1 MKKLVVYYSL
11 GGNTKRIAMKVARA
25 LRADIIEIQTVK
37 DYPDDYDVLLGLGK
51 KEVES
56 GYLPQIRPMEI
67 DLSKYGAILIGTP
80 VWWSSLAPALNKFA
94 SNYQWKDVNVF
105 PFVTHDG
112 SIGRAV
118 GDFKKT
124 LRGANIAPL
133 LNVKFD
139 EKEQI
144 TPDSA
149 ILDWLL
155 EVE

>member
-1 MKKLVVYYSL
+1 MKKLVVFYSL
-11 GGNTKRIAMKVARA
+11 SGNTKRIAMKLARV
-25 LRADIIEIQTVK
+25 LRADIIEIQTLK

-56 GYLPQIRPMEI
+56 GYLPQIHPMEI
-67 DLSKYGAILIGTP
+67 DLSKYGAVFIGTP
-80 VWWSSLAPALNKFA
+80 VWWSSLSPALRKFA
-94 SNYQWKDVNVF
+94 SQYKWKDVNVF
-105 PFVTHDG
+105 PFVTNG
-112 SIGRAV
+112 GTLGRV
-118 GDFKKT
+118 TSDFKKT